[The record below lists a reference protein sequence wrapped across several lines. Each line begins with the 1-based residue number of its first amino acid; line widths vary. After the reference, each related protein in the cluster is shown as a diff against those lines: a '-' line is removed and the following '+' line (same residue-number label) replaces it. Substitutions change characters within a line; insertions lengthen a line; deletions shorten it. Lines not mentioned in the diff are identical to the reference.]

1 MLEPSGHCPYLG
13 LKQNQA
19 IRFASPTP
27 EHRCYA
33 SGQAQE
39 IPRVEPD
46 YQVRYCLSTDHV
58 RCPLYMGMPLP
69 TTSAPEVVPAGVP
82 SIMVSSPPSPSPGL
96 RAWLSD
102 LTPRDRLIYTVLL
115 SVLVIAL
122 IGYALGGV
130 AFLSTLF
137 TPAASPSEVVP
148 ASATP
153 TAPLIS
159 PTIAASGDS
168 TATPSPTLTASPT
181 LTPSP
186 TATPYELIP
195 VTNTPTVPI
204 FIPPPPPPP
213 PPTPTETPLPE
224 VPGELPTEVPPE
236 TPTEVPPET
245 PTEVLPETPT
255 ESPPA
260 STETPPETPT
270 EVPPEVPTE
279 APPVVPTEIPTPEVV
294 IEASPT
300 FEPQRTATP

>member
-96 RAWLSD
+96 RAWLAD

-130 AFLSTLF
+130 AFVSTLF
-137 TPAASPSEVVP
+137 TPAASPLEVVP

-181 LTPSP
+181 LTSSP

-204 FIPPPPPPP
+204 FIPPPPPP

-236 TPTEVPPET
+236 TPTEVPGELPTEVPPET
-245 PTEVLPETPT
+245 PTEVLPAPT
-255 ESPPA
+255 DTPPA
-260 STETPPETPT
+260 PT
-270 EVPPEVPTE
+270 EVPPET
-279 APPVVPTEIPTPEVV
+279 PTEIPTPEVV

-300 FEPQRTATP
+300 PEPQRTATP

>member
-69 TTSAPEVVPAGVP
+69 TTSSPEVVPVGGP
-82 SIMVSSPPSPSPGL
+82 SIVVSSPPSPATGL

-115 SVLVIAL
+115 SILVIAL

-130 AFLSTLF
+130 AFVSTLF

-153 TAPLIS
+153 TVPLIS
-159 PTIAASGDS
+159 PTVAASGDS

-195 VTNTPTVPI
+195 VTNTPTMPI

-213 PPTPTETPLPE
+213 PPLPPTETPLPE
-224 VPGELPTEVPPE
+224 VPGEIPTEAPVETPTEAPVE
-236 TPTEVPPET
+236 TPTEVPSE
-245 PTEVLPETPT
+245 
-255 ESPPA
+255 
-260 STETPPETPT
+260 
-270 EVPPEVPTE
+270 
-279 APPVVPTEIPTPEVV
+279 VPTEIPTPEVV

-300 FEPQRTATP
+300 PEPQRTATP